1 MANTNDGHS
10 EATHGPSQAS
20 ADTKAPAATRPP
32 LAPPPSQPAV
42 AATPAGSSPPAIHAA
57 PPKSHHLRNWL
68 LAAAAVVGVAVAG
81 ILLVPWV
88 QTVLNT
94 VSTDDA
100 YVNGHVTFVAAR
112 VPGQVTTPVLV
123 DDNYRVKK
131 GDLLVVLDKEPY
143 QIQVDIKKAALL
155 AAKADLVAAEATAQG
170 LAAKVRAARFKLD
183 HSMEEVNNQIAN
195 LAANVATYK
204 SKQATRELATA
215 NLKRGEELAA
225 SGGMSKEEL
234 DQRRQA
240 VKVAEAAVDQALEI
254 IHANRVSLGLPAEPG
269 KGHALTEVPA
279 NLDQNF
285 SSVRQALGE
294 LMQNAAQLGY
304 FSSSFDLTPNQV
316 KEEFFKQDPKGNLD
330 QIFARLIRDAPAVKQ
345 AEAKHLE
352 AERDLKQ
359 AELNLR
365 YCDVFAEIDGVV
377 TRRNV
382 NPGNNVQAGQNL
394 MAIRSLKEIWIDA
407 NFKETQLAEL
417 QIGQRVKI
425 EVDMYGS
432 QREFE
437 GRITGFTMGTGST
450 LSLLPP
456 ENATGNFVKI
466 VQRLPVRIEL
476 TNYDPD
482 KGPLFI
488 GLSATPYVYIHEPP
502 TGPNAG
508 KVLQPYFEGAK

>member
-1 MANTNDGHS
+1 M
-10 EATHGPSQAS
+10 
-20 ADTKAPAATRPP
+20 
-32 LAPPPSQPAV
+32 
-42 AATPAGSSPPAIHAA
+42 
-57 PPKSHHLRNWL
+57 
-68 LAAAAVVGVAVAG
+68 AAAAVIGVAVAA
-81 ILLVPWV
+81 IYLVPWV

-112 VPGQVTTPVLV
+112 VPGQVTTVLV

-143 QIQVDIKKAALL
+143 QILVDIKKASLL
-155 AAKADLVAAEATAQG
+155 SAKADLVAAEAMAQG
-170 LAAKVRAARFKLD
+170 LAAKIRAARFKLD
-183 HSMEEVNNQIAN
+183 HAIEDVNNQIAN

-204 SKQATRELATA
+204 SKQATRDLAIA

-225 SGGMSKEEL
+225 GGGISKEEL

-240 VKVAEAAVDQALEI
+240 AKVAEATVDQTLQI
-254 IHANRVSLGLPAEPG
+254 IHANRVSLGLPAEPAEG
-269 KGHALTEVPA
+269 QKLTEVPA

-285 SSVRQALGE
+285 STVRQALGE
-294 LMQNAAQLGY
+294 LMENAAQLGY

-316 KEEFFKQDPKGNLD
+316 KAEFFKQDPKGNLD
-330 QIFARLIRDAPAVKQ
+330 KIFARLIHDAPAVKQ

-352 AERDLKQ
+352 AQRDLSQ

-407 NFKETQLAEL
+407 NFKETQLADL
-417 QIGQRVKI
+417 RIGQRVKI

-450 LSLLPP
+450 LFPLAARKRHGEFREDRPAAAGPDRANQLRPR
-456 ENATGNFVKI
+456 
-466 VQRLPVRIEL
+466 QRPAFHRPVRHAL
-476 TNYDPD
+476 RLHSRTAD
-482 KGPLFI
+482 G
-488 GLSATPYVYIHEPP
+488 T
-502 TGPNAG
+502 
-508 KVLQPYFEGAK
+508 